1 MKVKLALT
9 QHKIPPPQTSWSH
22 LSAPEGWREGVIL
35 YPPAV
40 WRKLELGLHSSLA
53 CIWNPCSSN
62 SPVKSSCQT
71 GLHPPIRDE
80 VKIQEEKAGGGRGG
94 GSSTHQAPL
103 RRLRPPLPTLPPSL
117 PTRSCQGAVEP
128 LVTGRKVSPPARRMK
143 AAAAALLQPLATTSA
158 VTNHNGAMALGLISA
173 ASDAHSVRS
182 DQPICLVNTTLH
194 PEIET
199 FPP

>member
-9 QHKIPPPQTSWSH
+9 QQKNTPPQTSWSH
-22 LSAPEGWREGVIL
+22 LSAPEGWREGGIL

-40 WRKLELGLHSSLA
+40 WRKLELAHSSLA

-94 GSSTHQAPL
+94 SSTHQAPL

-117 PTRSCQGAVEP
+117 STRSCQGAVEP
-128 LVTGRKVSPPARRMK
+128 LVTGRKVSSPVWRMK
-143 AAAAALLQPLATTSA
+143 AAATALLQPLATTLA
-158 VTNHNGAMALGLISA
+158 VTNDNGAMAFRLISA

-182 DQPICLVNTTLH
+182 DQPICPVNTTV
-194 PEIET
+194 PGD
-199 FPP
+199 